1 MAGPSIF
8 GDVQTFLQSASQDAE
23 DLKQSI
29 QQTDELRRAELEELR
44 REVERERFERR
55 DALNKIRYEFEEFVH
70 RKIDKIFEEVDQ
82 FKTVEGADDSV
93 QQQDIENITND
104 LDHLKEGL
112 IGVQASWRQ
121 LVANTLSG

>member
-82 FKTVEGADDSV
+82 FKTVEDADDLA

-112 IGVQASWRQ
+112 VGVQASWRQ
-121 LVANTLSG
+121 LVANTLSE